1 LNLIE
6 ALEYKQK
13 RFPED
18 APVLRVFL
26 GCGFTPVHLET
37 FLAAHIGAILP
48 QTRVE
53 IKTGLFGD
61 LLGNV
66 ERLQPSDFD
75 AIAAV
80 VEWADLDQR
89 LGVRNLGGWQVDR
102 LPDVLETVSRSLAR
116 LGQTLQRLSSSLP
129 VSLCLPTLPLPPLF
143 FTPNQ
148 ESSHYELRLREH
160 MASFAVYL
168 AGFPRLRVVNAQYLD
183 ECSPP
188 GARFDFKS
196 EIIYGF
202 PYKTAHASVI
212 AEGLAALIHTSARK
226 KGLITDL
233 DDTLWSG
240 ILGEVGA
247 EGISWHIDQKT
258 HIHGIYQQFLA
269 SLSSAGVLIAIASKN
284 DGALVKEALER
295 EDLQISKES
304 IFPVEAHWSRKSE
317 SISRILKVWNIAA
330 DSVVFLDDSP
340 MEVAEVKSAFPE
352 MECLVFPKTDYT
364 GFWEMLKTLRNLFGK
379 AVLSEED
386 SLRLQSIRNA
396 SGFQESLSA
405 QGSSA
410 DRFLQEANASL
421 LFTFG
426 KSPTDTR
433 SFELINKTNQFNL
446 NGGRFNESAW
456 VAFLDD
462 PKSFAVAVSYEDK
475 FGKLG
480 KIGVLLGKAC
490 GRKLFVES
498 WVMSCRAFSRRIEHQ
513 CLKYLFEK
521 FDAEEIR
528 FAYRATSRNGP
539 LQEFLAQILDSV
551 AEEDCRLSRES
562 FYQKAPALFHRV
574 EEVELR
580 G

>member
-1 LNLIE
+1 M
-6 ALEYKQK
+6 
-13 RFPED
+13 
-18 APVLRVFL
+18 FL

-37 FLAAHIGAILP
+37 FLAAHIGAILSK
-48 QTRVE
+48 TRVE

-66 ERLQPSDFD
+66 ERVEPANFD
-75 AIAAV
+75 AIAVV

-116 LGQTLQRLSSSLP
+116 LGQTLQRLSSSLL

-148 ESSHYELRLREH
+148 ESSHYELQLREH
-160 MASFAVYL
+160 MASFAVSL
-168 AGFPRLRVVNAQYLD
+168 AGFPRLRVLNAQYLD

-196 EIIYGF
+196 EMIYGF
-202 PYKTAHASVI
+202 PYKTAHASAI
-212 AEGLAALIHTSARK
+212 AEGLAALIQTATRK

-240 ILGEVGA
+240 ILGEVGV
-247 EGISWHIDQKT
+247 EGISWHLDQKT
-258 HIHGIYQQFLA
+258 QIHGIYQQFLA

-284 DGALVKEALER
+284 EGALVKEALER
-295 EDLQISKES
+295 EDLQISKDS

-317 SISRILKVWNIAA
+317 SIGRILQVWNIAA
-330 DSVVFLDDSP
+330 DSVVFIDDSP

-352 MECLVFPKTDYT
+352 IECIVFPKTDYV
-364 GFWEMLKTLRNLFGK
+364 GFWDLLKNLRNLFGK
-379 AVLSEED
+379 TVLSEED
-386 SLRLQSIRNA
+386 SLRLQSIRDA

-405 QGSSA
+405 EGPSA
-410 DRFLQEANASL
+410 DRFLQEAEASV

-426 KSPTDTR
+426 KSSTDTR

-446 NGGRFNESAW
+446 NGVRLNESAW
-456 VAFLDD
+456 VAFLEA
-462 PKSFAVAVSYEDK
+462 PKSFAVGVSYEDK

-480 KIGVLLGKAC
+480 KIGVLLGKVC

-539 LQEFLAQILDSV
+539 LQEFLALILDSV